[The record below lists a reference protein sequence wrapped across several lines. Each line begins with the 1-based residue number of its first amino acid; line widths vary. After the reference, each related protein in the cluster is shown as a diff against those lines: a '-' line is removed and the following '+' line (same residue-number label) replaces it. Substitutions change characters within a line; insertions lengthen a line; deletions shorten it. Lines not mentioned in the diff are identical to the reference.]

1 MSTSPFDST
10 QHKAPERQHWDTVA
24 PGWRKWWG
32 MFERSAQTVSDRLIS
47 MAQIEPGQ
55 RVLDI
60 ATGIGEPAIT
70 AAHRVGAAGHVVAT
84 DLSPGMLAFAQE
96 RAVALGLQNKEFRE
110 LDAEHLDLLAGT
122 FDAVVCRWGLMFL
135 PNLAAT
141 LEKIRQKLVHG
152 GYFAAA
158 VWSAPARVP
167 FIRLPIDVINQHI
180 QVPPPLPGTLG
191 PFSLADIDALKL
203 VFAQAGFSEV
213 RSEAMMLTFEFATAS
228 DFMRHRQEI
237 SASTNVMLAN
247 QSTEQQKRIWLAIRD
262 AAQQQYGGADG
273 TVRIPGETICVVGR
287 C

>member
-1 MSTSPFDST
+1 MNTSPFDST
-10 QHKAPERQHWDTVA
+10 QQKAPERQHWDTVA

-47 MAQIEPGQ
+47 LAQIEPGQ

-70 AAHRVGAAGHVVAT
+70 AARRVGQTGHVIAT

-96 RAVALGLQNKEFRE
+96 RAVALGLQNMEFRE

-122 FDAVVCRWGLMFL
+122 FDAVLCRWGLMFL

-141 LEKIRQKLVHG
+141 LEKIRQKLVPG
-152 GYFAAA
+152 GHFAAA
-158 VWSAPARVP
+158 VWSPPARVP
-167 FIRLPIDVINQHI
+167 FISLPINIINQYI
-180 QVPPPLPGTLG
+180 QVPSPSPGTLG

-203 VFAQAGFSEV
+203 AFAQAGFSEV
-213 RSEAMMLTFEFATAS
+213 RSEAMMLTFGFATAS

-237 SASTNVMLAN
+237 SASTNAMLAS
-247 QSTEQQKRIWLAIRD
+247 QSTEQQERIWLAIRD
-262 AAQQQYGGADG
+262 AAQQQYASTDG
-273 TVRIPGETICVVGR
+273 TVRIPGETVCIVGR
-287 C
+287 G